1 MPDCVFRSNR
11 HSAVEAL
18 PSYITLTL
26 ICPLNF
32 TRTGNVLT
40 LKFQKSYF
48 HEETF
53 EFVQNKIKTLQ
64 YVNVTTPEQ
73 VDREI
78 TEAEKNTMY
87 KNYRPGRLPD
97 IVNACDEAASCLYTI
112 TPDSNFVIDFHP
124 EQPQVFIASR
134 CSGHGFKHSAAV
146 GEVLAELVLEGK
158 SRISRFGIDRI

>member
-1 MPDCVFRSNR
+1 MPAQS
-11 HSAVEAL
+11 
-18 PSYITLTL
+18 
-26 ICPLNF
+26 

-87 KNYRPGRLPD
+87 KNYRPGRLPV
-97 IVNACDEAASCLYTI
+97 IVNACGEAASCLYTI
-112 TPDSNFVIDFHP
+112 TPDSNFVIDFYP
-124 EQPQVFIASR
+124 EQPQVLLLLRVPAIGLNTRCRRRSSCKTGSR
-134 CSGHGFKHSAAV
+134 
-146 GEVLAELVLEGK
+146 GK
-158 SRISRFGIDRI
+158 E

>member
-1 MPDCVFRSNR
+1 MP
-11 HSAVEAL
+11 AQ
-18 PSYITLTL
+18 
-26 ICPLNF
+26 F

-87 KNYRPGRLPD
+87 KKL
-97 IVNACDEAASCLYTI
+97 
-112 TPDSNFVIDFHP
+112 
-124 EQPQVFIASR
+124 
-134 CSGHGFKHSAAV
+134 
-146 GEVLAELVLEGK
+146 
-158 SRISRFGIDRI
+158 

>member
-1 MPDCVFRSNR
+1 MP
-11 HSAVEAL
+11 AQ
-18 PSYITLTL
+18 
-26 ICPLNF
+26 F

-112 TPDSNFVIDFHP
+112 TPDSNFVIDFYP
-124 EQPQVFIASR
+124 EQPEVLIASP
-134 CSGHGFKHSAAV
+134 CSGHGFKHSAAG

-158 SRISRFGIDRI
+158 SRIDISRFGIDMFNATRL